1 MSNFQETLDEL
12 FNEKLNFECI
22 FKYINILTTKDDF
35 DNSYIAM
42 TLNKVLLGYLYY
54 QFLTA
59 VRRNTKE

>member
-1 MSNFQETLDEL
+1 MNEIYEYFLDH
-12 FNEKLNFECI
+12 KLNFECI